1 MRKWAMTGLLVLLAA
16 MLSGCGAGEAADTY
30 IKGSDYQYM
39 QWINGMFFPK
49 VQQTEDGCYFL
60 YEGYLYYLDEQ
71 TDTILPLCNKADC
84 LHEKEQRLPDIRTVA
99 EEKEWLDRCN
109 ACVSVSNNTNS
120 IGIAWCD
127 GYLYCLA
134 QDIPNETGTR
144 DAAGLYRCSK
154 DGAKNDIIYRWDGD
168 AIIEQWIVHRGVLYY
183 VEQQYHVTDNEAKAV
198 YSLNA
203 LPLTGPV
210 LRPET
215 VYTVDEKIYV
225 FSMNDPM
232 AYGNYLYFTVLG
244 DTEGPDIVT
253 EENYLDYLYLK
264 TFVYDIR
271 DGQIGEIG
279 LPNMTAY
286 QAVSGV
292 VFWQDRIVFQVFD
305 FSDTEK
311 DTYTFYSAALDGS
324 DPTVLLEDFPLW
336 YLLSDGQYL
345 YTTDVEEAYKNGE
358 RGTCWVY
365 DKNMELVD
373 TFQFP
378 FVSYFAKPLCA
389 GQTAYW
395 PFAYSEESQ
404 KQGKTGFGLLRWDK
418 SKIGTYNGGVI
429 EYTEI
434 VR

>member
-1 MRKWAMTGLLVLLAA
+1 MDSGSFTG
-16 MLSGCGAGEAADTY
+16 GG
-30 IKGSDYQYM
+30 
-39 QWINGMFFPK
+39 
-49 VQQTEDGCYFL
+49 
-60 YEGYLYYLDEQ
+60 
-71 TDTILPLCNKADC
+71 
-84 LHEKEQRLPDIRTVA
+84 
-99 EEKEWLDRCN
+99 
-109 ACVSVSNNTNS
+109 
-120 IGIAWCD
+120 
-127 GYLYCLA
+127 
-134 QDIPNETGTR
+134 
-144 DAAGLYRCSK
+144 
-154 DGAKNDIIYRWDGD
+154 
-168 AIIEQWIVHRGVLYY
+168 LYY
-183 VEQQYHVTDNEAKAV
+183 VEQKYRITDDISKVV

-215 VYTVDEKIYV
+215 IYTVDEKIYT
-225 FSMNDPM
+225 FSLNRPT

-271 DGQIGEIG
+271 DGQLGEIG

-286 QAVSGV
+286 EAVSNV
-292 VFWQDRIVFQVFD
+292 VFWQDQIVFRVSD
-305 FSDTEK
+305 FSDTKK

-345 YTTDVEEAYKNGE
+345 YATDVEEAYKNGE

-378 FVSYFAKPLCA
+378 DVNYFASPLCA

-395 PFAYSEESQ
+395 PFAYGEESQ
-404 KQGKTGFGLLRWDK
+404 KQGKTGFGLMRWDK